1 MEPIISI
8 NQALVLEEF
17 RKNSKLINN
26 FYFTGGTAL
35 ANYYFHHRYSVDL
48 DFFSD
53 KPFGLT
59 TTIDI
64 LNQWSKKLDFTYKLR
79 TIEDITHIFN
89 LTFDDNSVLKVDFAY
104 YPYKRLEKGVND
116 KGIEIDSLKD
126 IATNKLIS
134 IIQRSEVKDFVDLYF
149 LLQRYTVWD
158 LIYAVETKFHME
170 LDILFISANFEKV
183 QDFEFLPRMILPLT
197 IPTLKEFFKQQ
208 AKKLSSKVI
217 E

>member
-17 RKNSKLINN
+17 RKNSKLKNN

-35 ANYYFHHRYSVDL
+35 ANYYLHHRYSVDL
-48 DFFSD
+48 DFFSEE
-53 KPFGLT
+53 PFGLT
-59 TTIDI
+59 TIIEI

-79 TIEDITHIFN
+79 TIEDVTHIFN
-89 LTFDDNSVLKVDFAY
+89 LTFNDNSVLKVDFAY
-104 YPYKRLEKGVND
+104 YPYKRLEKDIND

-149 LLQRYTVWD
+149 LLQKYTVWG
-158 LIYAVETKFHME
+158 LIYAVEKKFHME

-183 QDFEFLPRMILPLT
+183 QDFEFLPRMITPLSL
-197 IPTLKEFFKQQ
+197 PTLKDFFRNA
-208 AKKLSSKVI
+208 AKELALKVV